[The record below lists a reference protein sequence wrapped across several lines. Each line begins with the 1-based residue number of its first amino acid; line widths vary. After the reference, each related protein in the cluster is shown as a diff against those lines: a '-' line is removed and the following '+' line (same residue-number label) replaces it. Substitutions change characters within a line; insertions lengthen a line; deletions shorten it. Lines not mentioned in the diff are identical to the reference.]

1 VTHLNH
7 FQRIYKAY
15 LFYII
20 MVVFTLCLFLIL
32 NRWLPIS
39 KEFPLNITSIEKQHN
54 ISFPVIVFRE
64 MEPWE
69 F

>member
-1 VTHLNH
+1 M
-7 FQRIYKAY
+7 F
-15 LFYII
+15 
-20 MVVFTLCLFLIL
+20 VFTLSLFLIL

-64 MEPWE
+64 MEPWD